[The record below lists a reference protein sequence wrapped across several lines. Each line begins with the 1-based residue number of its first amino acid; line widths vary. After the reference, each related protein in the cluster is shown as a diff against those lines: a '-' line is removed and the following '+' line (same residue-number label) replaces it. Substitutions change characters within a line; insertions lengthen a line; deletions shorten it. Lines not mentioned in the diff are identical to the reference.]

1 MTVDE
6 YLDGAPEPQKPTLN
20 ELRQTLREIL
30 PAAAEVMSYGVPPF
44 KLEGK
49 AVSGYAHF
57 KNHSSYFPHS
67 GSVLRELAGELQR
80 YEWSKGTLE
89 FPIDESLPRSLVARL
104 VEVRRAQFGLR
115 QDEHNGNGPAVATA
129 DSPDASR

>member
-6 YLDGAPEPQKPTLN
+6 YLVGAPEPQKPTLN

-30 PAAAEVMSYGVPPF
+30 PAAAEVMSYGVPAF

-57 KNHSSYFPHS
+57 KNHCNSSSPS
-67 GSVLRELAGELQR
+67 TNLSRG
-80 YEWSKGTLE
+80 
-89 FPIDESLPRSLVARL
+89 RS
-104 VEVRRAQFGLR
+104 
-115 QDEHNGNGPAVATA
+115 
-129 DSPDASR
+129 